1 MRKIDIIREKTVCFT
16 GHRPEKI
23 PNAQNS
29 EQTVL
34 AIKSMLYYEIINSL
48 ETGYDTFLV
57 GMQRGIDLW
66 AGEAVLQA
74 AADYSGEY
82 DIKMIS
88 VLPYKNFGS
97 NFRGMDMWNFG
108 RIIDRSVHV
117 EVMSQNYVKA
127 CYAMRNRFMVDN
139 SSRLIAAAGD
149 MKSGSGQTI
158 RYAKQQGLD
167 IRFIDLNSIGKNTG
181 DQNDQTTL
189 FIL

>member
-1 MRKIDIIREKTVCFT
+1 MRKIDIIRDKSVCFT

-23 PNAQNS
+23 PNAENS

-34 AIKSMLYYEIINSL
+34 AIKSMLYYEIINAL
-48 ETGYDTFLV
+48 ETGYDTFLI

-74 AADYSGEY
+74 AAEYSGEY
-82 DIKMIS
+82 DVKIVP
-88 VLPYKNFGS
+88 VLPYKGFGS

-108 RIIDRSVHV
+108 RIMDHADHV
-117 EVMSQNYVKA
+117 EVMFQSYVKA
-127 CYAMRNRFMVDN
+127 CYTMRNRFMVDH

-167 IRFIDLNSIGKNTG
+167 IRFIDLNSIGK
-181 DQNDQTTL
+181 DADPKSEESTL
-189 FIL
+189 CIL